1 MLSFDAKLVLRLS
14 SRPKGLMKG
23 EEIMSDEWI
32 ESTVKRIKQH
42 EEDQRR
48 TKDYELLRETKIGRA
63 EGGLFEELQKTLKA
77 TIEKLNERFPGSEK
91 RYGIKTRWDEIELTG
106 PHELSFDIKHDSDKH
121 ELDLSLYVGTSSQPR
136 IDDQVKIDLNESE
149 EVCFKWQGS
158 CIGVTKLAQALL
170 DLVIEHSL

>member
-1 MLSFDAKLVLRLS
+1 MISFDAKLVLHLS

-23 EEIMSDEWI
+23 DEIMSDEWI
-32 ESTVKRIKQH
+32 ESTVNRIKQH

-63 EGGLFEELQKTLKA
+63 EGDLFEELQKTLKT
-77 TIEKLNERFPGSEK
+77 TIEKLNERFPGPQK
-91 RYGIKTRWDEIELTG
+91 RYGIKTRWDSIEITG

-121 ELDLSLYVGTSSQPR
+121 ELDLSLYVGSSQPR
-136 IDDQVKIDLNESE
+136 IDEQVKIDLNESE

-158 CIGVTKLAQALL
+158 CIGVTKLAHALL
-170 DLVIEHSL
+170 DLVIDNSL